1 MDIAI
6 LFPLIMIVGV
16 IFMMQRGTKARQR
29 QFTEMRN
36 AMEPGAG
43 VRTAGGLYAQIKEVR
58 EDTLLLEITPGV
70 HAVYAKGSV
79 AAVLDAEEYE
89 RIVND
94 EPAYDADDAPL
105 VPDDASSLTE
115 DSADTADTADTA
127 PAAGDGP
134 VDLGKSETEETA
146 ARTDD
151 DSEHGP
157 KS

>member
-29 QFTEMRN
+29 QFMEMRN

-115 DSADTADTADTA
+115 DSAADDADPA
-127 PAAGDGP
+127 PAAGDRR

-146 ARTDD
+146 ARADD

>member
-29 QFTEMRN
+29 QAMEMRD

-43 VRTAGGLYAQIKEVR
+43 VRTIGGLYAQIKEVR

-79 AAVLDAEEYE
+79 SAVLDAEEYE
-89 RIVND
+89 RIVDD
-94 EPAYDADDAPL
+94 EPLYDADDAPL
-105 VPDDASSLTE
+105 VPDDASSLTQ
-115 DSADTADTADTA
+115 DADDATPADAE
-127 PAAGDGP
+127 GR
-134 VDLGKSETEETA
+134 VDLGKSDTEETV